1 MHRSRSL
8 LLVLMPAITA
18 GLGFQADKPRMEEE
32 APAAIQPPTTTPAV
46 EPPGRQ
52 VVPLTPENRGD
63 IFMAR
68 KMYRDAIEQYEEMPE
83 TAVILNKIGIAHHQ
97 MLELSAAQRYY
108 QRAIKLDPKY
118 PEAVNNLGTVFYAKK
133 SYGRAVRQ
141 YRKALKITP
150 DSASIYSN
158 LGTAYFA
165 RKNYDQAMEAY
176 QEALK
181 LDPEVFE
188 HHNSYGVLLQE
199 RTVEERSRFHYYL
212 AKLYAE
218 SGKTDQAL
226 LYIRKAIEEGFK
238 ERNKFLEEPEFAKLR
253 DNAEFK
259 ELMILE
265 PRVL

>member
-1 MHRSRSL
+1 ML
-8 LLVLMPAITA
+8 TPALIL
-18 GLGFQADKPRMEEE
+18 GLGFQADKPRTE
-32 APAAIQPPTTTPAV
+32 AAAPPAAVHPA
-46 EPPGRQ
+46 GRQ
-52 VVPLTPENRGD
+52 MEALTPENRGD

-68 KMYRDAIEQYEEMPE
+68 KMYRDAIEQYKEMPE
-83 TAVILNKIGIAHHQ
+83 TAVILNKIGIAYHQ
-97 MLELSAAQRYY
+97 MAAGPSDLQVPQRYY
-108 QRAIKLDPKY
+108 QRAIKLNPKY
-118 PEAVNNLGTVFYAKK
+118 PEAVNNLGTIFYAERN
-133 SYGRAVRQ
+133 YGRAVRQ
-141 YRKALKITP
+141 YRKALKIAP

-165 RKNYDQAMEAY
+165 RKHYKEAMEAY

-188 HHNSYGVLLQE
+188 QHNSYGVLLQE
-199 RTVEERSRFHYYL
+199 RSVEERSRFHYYL

-218 SGKTDQAL
+218 SGMNDRAL
-226 LYIRKAIEEGFK
+226 LYIRKALEEGFK

-259 ELMILE
+259 ELMTLE